1 MQEMLFQR
9 PKFKNFLG
17 DMPQTPLANSSLR
30 FSAHTFG
37 DRKLSWGENKEN
49 WPFGS
54 FAPPLKNP

>member
-1 MQEMLFQR
+1 MQVMLFQR

-49 WPFGS
+49 
-54 FAPPLKNP
+54 